1 MFFCQKRRKEQ
12 IIFQQ
17 KQVKRLLA
25 QGEKLLNPCNHV
37 DKKLMYL
44 CSFVKINLLIKLLF
58 FCQKNPIVSPATPS
72 DSQCSTPSAFCWKA

>member
-25 QGEKLLNPCNHV
+25 QGENLLNPCNHV

-58 FCQKNPIVSPATPS
+58 FCQKYATVSRATCS
-72 DSQCSTPSAFCWKA
+72 DSSDSIHSASCSRA